1 MRELVQV
8 IACDVSA
15 LGMIGEEWLGVVIA
29 DDYDRPEHRCPDMRW
44 AAVVQWKGIQG
55 ESRQR
60 HSCASALEIFTFA
73 QIIYS
78 TDTRVASGIWRFLD
92 NWQSRIRPGL
102 PAV

>member
-73 QIIYS
+73 QIIY
-78 TDTRVASGIWRFLD
+78 RY
-92 NWQSRIRPGL
+92 
-102 PAV
+102 